1 MKTPLRLLA
10 VLLLGSLPLVAA
22 AQSANSAHTLKLA
35 EGAAPPPA
43 QLADFAWLAG
53 HWVGTGFGGA
63 HVEEVWLPPL
73 GSSMTGVFRL
83 VAAGRAQV
91 YEIFALVPVGDS
103 VELRLKHF
111 TSELKGWEQKDEFVT
126 FRLVRVAPG
135 EAQFEGLTFRV
146 GDDGVLRVWLV
157 TKARDGTT
165 AEAEMV
171 YRRKS

>member
-1 MKTPLRLLA
+1 MRFPLRLLA
-10 VLLLGSLPLVAA
+10 VLLLGSLPLGAA
-22 AQSANSAHTLKLA
+22 AQSANSAHTLKLD
-35 EGAAPPPA
+35 EGATPPA
-43 QLADFAWLAG
+43 AKLADFAWLAG
-53 HWVGTGFGGA
+53 HWGGTGFGGA

-73 GSSMTGVFRL
+73 GTSMPGVFRL
-83 VAAGRAQV
+83 VAGGRAQV
-91 YEIFALVPVGDS
+91 YEIFALVAVGDT

-126 FRLVRVAPG
+126 FKLVRVAPG
-135 EAQFEGLTFRV
+135 DAQFEGLTYRL

-171 YRRKS
+171 YRRQG